1 MGKMRLTV
9 REVAE
14 SKGIENPFMLSQAT
28 GIYYA
33 VAYKLWHGNQ
43 NRIDLSTLTKLCDAL
58 KVTPGRFFEYERD

>member
-1 MGKMRLTV
+1 MGKIRLTV

-14 SKGIENPFMLSQAT
+14 SKGIKNPFALSQAT

-33 VAYKLWHGNQ
+33 AAHKLWQGNQ
-43 NRIDLSTLTKLCDAL
+43 ELIGLSTLTKLCDAL